1 MTDLTSLCWLLI
13 ADKIPTGAT
22 GLAYLTKMM
31 EPSLDYN
38 SHYHYAQQTD
48 SHLAQSQVPTVKVI
62 MQNSELFFSCEI
74 PDVLLVNNKILMI
87 KF

>member
-1 MTDLTSLCWLLI
+1 MI

-38 SHYHYAQQTD
+38 SHYHYAQQTE
-48 SHLAQSQVPTVKVI
+48 SHLAQSPQVPTVKVI
-62 MQNSELFFSCEI
+62 MENNKIFFSCQV
-74 PDVLLVNNKILMI
+74 PDSLLINHER
-87 KF
+87 